1 MKQSALIAGK
11 DVTFEKSPFLFL
23 FAFLLFLMSSL
34 CPFVG
39 TARADLQGTDGLVR
53 LSSPEIAS
61 PGTWSVG
68 LFGSYYRRMSPTAHS
83 VTENFAVGNLSGR
96 YGLTKLFE
104 AFAVLP
110 GNGTLWQYKK
120 LPDRDE
126 QSVNHGGLGDARLG
140 FKMKMPFESETYGL
154 GFEAVASFPTGS
166 NTELW
171 LPDQPSGQKLF
182 TSGSTNLS
190 GRVCASVDLSG
201 VEALSP
207 LKLVADVGYWFNGEK
222 DVVRFP
228 SYLFP
233 IPGSL
238 ANKDVIFGGLALVI
252 PTPSVT
258 LFTEL
263 YTEQFV
269 QGSEVAARKENPIF
283 VTPGAKVRLPF
294 GLVATAA
301 VDIRLSMDDLDT
313 AFNPDEAFPEWG
325 VTVGLDF
332 TPTAFT
338 EDTDGD
344 GTPDRL
350 DRCPTAPGPKAND
363 GCPDTIRSVQP
374 AEKRPVQPAQVQPVQ
389 PAQTQPVQPTQVQP
403 AQTQPVSP
411 SEAKPAPS
419 AEIDTD
425 HDGIPDSRDKCPTL
439 AEDIDGYEDD
449 DGCPEIDSD
458 GDGIPDAID
467 KCPTVPGPKS
477 NNGCP
482 K

>member
-1 MKQSALIAGK
+1 
-11 DVTFEKSPFLFL
+11 
-23 FAFLLFLMSSL
+23 
-34 CPFVG
+34 
-39 TARADLQGTDGLVR
+39 
-53 LSSPEIAS
+53 
-61 PGTWSVG
+61 
-68 LFGSYYRRMSPTAHS
+68 
-83 VTENFAVGNLSGR
+83 
-96 YGLTKLFE
+96 
-104 AFAVLP
+104 
-110 GNGTLWQYKK
+110 
-120 LPDRDE
+120 
-126 QSVNHGGLGDARLG
+126 
-140 FKMKMPFESETYGL
+140 
-154 GFEAVASFPTGS
+154 
-166 NTELW
+166 
-171 LPDQPSGQKLF
+171 
-182 TSGSTNLS
+182 
-190 GRVCASVDLSG
+190 
-201 VEALSP
+201 
-207 LKLVADVGYWFNGEK
+207 
-222 DVVRFP
+222 
-228 SYLFP
+228 
-233 IPGSL
+233 
-238 ANKDVIFGGLALVI
+238 VIFGGLALVI

-269 QGSEVAARKENPIF
+269 RGSEVAARKENPIF
-283 VTPGAKVRLPF
+283 VTPGAKVKLPL

-301 VDIRLSMDDLDT
+301 VDIRLSMDDLGT

-338 EDTDGD
+338 EDTDED

-350 DRCPTAPGPKAND
+350 DRCPTVPGPKAND

-374 AEKRPVQPAQVQPVQ
+374 VGKRPVQPAQVQPVQ
-389 PAQTQPVQPTQVQP
+389 PAQTQQVQPTQVQP
-403 AQTQPVSP
+403 AQTQPVPP
-411 SEAKPAPS
+411 SEAKPTPS

-458 GDGIPDAID
+458 GDGVPDAID

>member
-1 MKQSALIAGK
+1 MKLSALIAGK
-11 DVTFEKSPFLFL
+11 DVTVERALFLFL
-23 FAFLLFLMSSL
+23 FAFLLCLTSSL
-34 CPFVG
+34 CPFAG

-53 LSSPEIAS
+53 ISSPEIAN
-61 PGTWSVG
+61 PATWSVG

-83 VTENFAVGNLSGR
+83 VTENFAVGDLSGR
-96 YGLTKLFE
+96 YGFTNMFE

-110 GNGTLWQYKK
+110 GNGAVWQYKK

-126 QSVNHGGLGDARLG
+126 QSVNHGGPGDARLG
-140 FKMKMPFESETYGL
+140 LKMKVPFESEIYAL
-154 GFEAVASFPTGS
+154 GFEAVASLPTGK

-171 LPDQPSGQKLF
+171 LPGQTGGQKLF

-190 GRVCASVDLSG
+190 ARICASVDLSG
-201 VEALSP
+201 VAALSP
-207 LKLVADVGYWFNGEK
+207 LKLVANVGYWLNREEG
-222 DVVRFP
+222 VVRFP

-238 ANKDVIFGGLALVI
+238 ANKDVIFGGLALVV

-269 QGSEVAARKENPIF
+269 QGSEVAARKESPVF
-283 VTPGAKVRLPF
+283 VTPGAKVKLPF

-301 VDIRLSMDDLDT
+301 VDIRLSMNDLKT
-313 AFNPDEAFPEWG
+313 AFNPDDVFPAWG
-325 VTVGLDF
+325 ATVGLDF
-332 TPTAFT
+332 TPMVFT

-350 DRCPTAPGPKAND
+350 DGCPNVPGPKAND
-363 GCPDTIRSVQP
+363 GCPDTIGAVQP
-374 AEKRPVQPAQVQPVQ
+374 AEKRPVQPPQTQPVQPTQVQPVQ
-389 PAQTQPVQPTQVQP
+389 PAQTQPVPPAEVKPTP
-403 AQTQPVSP
+403 P
-411 SEAKPAPS
+411 

-425 HDGIPDSRDKCPTL
+425 NDGIPDSRDKCPTI
-439 AEDIDGYEDD
+439 AEDMNGYEDD

-458 GDGIPDAID
+458 GDGVPDAID
-467 KCPTVPGPKS
+467 KCPDVPGPKS

-482 K
+482 KK